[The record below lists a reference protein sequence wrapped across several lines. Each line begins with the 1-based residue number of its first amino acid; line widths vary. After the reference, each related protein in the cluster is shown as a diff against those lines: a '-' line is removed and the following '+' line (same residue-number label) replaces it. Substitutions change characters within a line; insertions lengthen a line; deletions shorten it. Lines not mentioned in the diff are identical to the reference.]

1 MKEMA
6 DATPKSQAILPFTL
20 PPPGLGGEGRLGPLV
35 PAFPPALQSRG
46 FHQLISSFPPFLLI

>member
-20 PPPGLGGEGRLGPLV
+20 PPPGLGVREEWGPWSLHS
-35 PAFPPALQSRG
+35 PLHYNPGG
-46 FHQLISSFPPFLLI
+46 FTS